1 MRNSWHAREIDYIRE
16 HYETCTYE
24 QMGAALSRTRGA
36 VYAKMRELGLHK
48 RPGFSRPANDDEYPG
63 LYGIGPFIEG
73 HKGRWPHFR
82 WQKCLA
88 PASEKQKQPRPNRR
102 KPSAS
107 PTVPSVP

>member
-16 HYETCTYE
+16 HYEAYTYE

-48 RPGFSRPANDDEYPG
+48 RPGFSRAPKDDGHPG

-88 PASEKQKQPRPNRR
+88 PTAENHKQPRR
-102 KPSAS
+102 KK
-107 PTVPSVP
+107 TVKM